1 MAKIEITD
9 TDVEE
14 AFSKAVRGIVNLR
27 DAPPGANRYGVLRHN
42 SKSRNGVML
51 LTFRTRDK
59 LEIDFE
65 VDMFELQA
73 HGRRYV
79 EHVLGLLHM
88 QIDKAREVRQEE
100 NRIEIMNHPINRPEP
115 VPTATA
121 EAVSKV
127 IH

>member
-1 MAKIEITD
+1 MANVELTD
-9 TDVEE
+9 SDVEE
-14 AFSKAVRGIVNLR
+14 AFSKAVRDIVNLR
-27 DAPPGANRYGVLRHN
+27 DAPLGANRYGVLRHN
-42 SKSRNGVML
+42 SKSRKGVML
-51 LTFRTRDK
+51 LTFRTHDK
-59 LEIDFE
+59 LEVDFE

-79 EHVLGLLHM
+79 EHVIGLLYM
-88 QIDKAREVRQEE
+88 QIGKAREVRQEE
-100 NRIEIMNHPINRPEP
+100 TRIEIINHPINRPEP